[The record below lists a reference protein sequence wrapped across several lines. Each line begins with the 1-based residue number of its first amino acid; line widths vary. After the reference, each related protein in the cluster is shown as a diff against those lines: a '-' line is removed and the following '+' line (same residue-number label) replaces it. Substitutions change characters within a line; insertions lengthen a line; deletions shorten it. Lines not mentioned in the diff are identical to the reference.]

1 MVGGNDKPWNWGFD
15 SFWIKKREKMDLY
28 NGWTIISFF
37 SQWEDKSSIE
47 FELFWFLYSFLG
59 YSHSFEQVSENGCFS
74 FLNFFFGGFF
84 YCRVWQLWVPNRVL
98 KKRKRILM
106 GAVEGWSEGI
116 IEKRKKKK
124 GYFLSLFFLEGI
136 KKIINSFCNPI
147 A

>member
-1 MVGGNDKPWNWGFD
+1 
-15 SFWIKKREKMDLY
+15 
-28 NGWTIISFF
+28 
-37 SQWEDKSSIE
+37 
-47 FELFWFLYSFLG
+47 
-59 YSHSFEQVSENGCFS
+59 
-74 FLNFFFGGFF
+74 
-84 YCRVWQLWVPNRVL
+84 
-98 KKRKRILM
+98 M